1 MKKGIYKN
9 ITLQQNTYVM
19 GKLKEI
25 IAGIKPIRI
34 IEIGTARAG
43 LTLLLSDIL
52 EELQLKDSKI
62 KSFDITMR
70 DHVKSISKDNLEF
83 YLGNIFNFAEG
94 VLLKPEE
101 ITNFISKEG
110 INLILCDGG
119 NKVVE
124 FNALAK
130 YLTTGD
136 IIMAHDYAPNKEAF
150 DKDYVDKIWN
160 WVEITDKD
168 IEQSVVEYNL
178 VDYKPELIKPTAWV
192 AKIKT

>member
-9 ITLQQNTYVM
+9 IRLQQNIYVVE
-19 GKLKEI
+19 KIKDI
-25 IAGIKPIRI
+25 IACIKPSRI
-34 IEIGTARAG
+34 IEIGTGRAG

-52 EELQLKDSKI
+52 EELELKNSKI

-70 DHVKSISKDNLEF
+70 EHVKCIYKDNLEF
-83 YLGNIFNFAEG
+83 YLGNIFNYVERL
-94 VLLKPEE
+94 VHKPEE

-124 FNALAK
+124 FNSLAK
-130 YLTTGD
+130 YLNQGD
-136 IIMAHDYAPNKEAF
+136 IIMAHDYAPNKEVF
-150 DKDYVDKIWN
+150 DTEYVDKIWN
-160 WVEITDKD
+160 WMEIADKD
-168 IEQSVVEYNL
+168 IEQSVINYNL
-178 VDYKPELIKPTAWV
+178 VDYKSHLIKPTAWV